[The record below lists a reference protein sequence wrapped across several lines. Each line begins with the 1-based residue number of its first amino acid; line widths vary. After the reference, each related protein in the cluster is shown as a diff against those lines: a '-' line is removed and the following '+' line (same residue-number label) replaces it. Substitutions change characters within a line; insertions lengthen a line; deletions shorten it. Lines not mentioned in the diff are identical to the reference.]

1 MLRAFFLYLSTHPG
15 MQRRVTRMRMTRS
28 LVRRFIAGET
38 LDEAL
43 QAIQQLNKD
52 GIRASLNVLG
62 ENVTTHD
69 EADAALQEYQREIE
83 AINQRQLDANISIK
97 LTQLGLDLDFERC
110 YERVVKLVE
119 QAGQAGFDVE
129 VDMENSAYTDMTL
142 NLVHR
147 IRDHYSNIG
156 VAVQAYL
163 YRSESDIEDLM
174 KRDIK
179 IRLVKGAYK
188 EPPDRA
194 FPRKRQVDE
203 NYARL
208 LKRLIE
214 RAPRL
219 AIATH
224 DIRLI
229 DRARTWL
236 RETDRD
242 PASYEFQMI
251 YGIRRDLQALLVG
264 EGWPLRVYVP
274 YGTHWYPYFMRRLA
288 ERPANVFFL
297 LRHLFRS

>member
-1 MLRAFFLYLSTHPG
+1 MLRAFFLYLSTQPG
-15 MQRRVTRMRMTRS
+15 LQRRFTHLRLTRR

-38 LDEAL
+38 LDDAL
-43 QAIQQLNKD
+43 QAVQKLNHD

-62 ENVTTHD
+62 ENVTSHE
-69 EADAALQEYQREIE
+69 EADAALQEYQREID
-83 AINQRQLDANISIK
+83 AIRQRKLDANVSIK

-110 YERVVKLVE
+110 YERVAKLV
-119 QAGQAGFDVE
+119 QLADQAGFDVE
-129 VDMENSAYTDMTL
+129 VDMENSAYTDVTL
-142 NLVHR
+142 NLVRR
-147 IRDHYSNIG
+147 IREHYSNIG
-156 VAVQAYL
+156 VAIQAYL
-163 YRSESDIEDLM
+163 YRSETDIDDLM

-194 FPRKRQVDE
+194 FPRKIQVDQ

-214 RAPRL
+214 RAPRV

-224 DIRLI
+224 DIQLI
-229 DRARTWL
+229 DRARAWL
-236 RETDRD
+236 REQNRG
-242 PASYEFQMI
+242 PGSYEFQMI
-251 YGIRRDLQALLVG
+251 YGIRRDLQTSLVR

-288 ERPANVFFL
+288 ERPANVLFL
-297 LRHLFRS
+297 LRHLFRR